1 MSDSSPTGGDTTSSL
16 PASPIEPKPSSN
28 IAANPE
34 LSNTVNDSPAPT
46 NNDPTPTLEETTVT
60 QQPDPTT
67 VTATQVRT
75 TTTQQLEPPQQTT
88 TTAPTQTSAPQTTQS
103 TTTEPSNNDLTTN
116 APATTPSADSST
128 TIVVQ
133 NPDQTSTVII
143 TQTTTTGNS
152 ATISSTLPLSST
164 SVPTSGSGSSASGL
178 NTGGKIAVAVVVPI
192 ASVTLLFIL
201 GLFFWRKRRARKV
214 AEEQR
219 KEDLKNYAFNPN
231 NPTLPPIGGA
241 AGGDVYEMKEDTSV
255 GYRGWG
261 TSTLA
266 SSVGRKAST
275 TMSGGGPSGQPY
287 SDITNI
293 IQAHYSDFCPGEPIR
308 SDDNAS
314 PEGEILGAMGPP
326 TSYNRG
332 GDIHRGP
339 SNASSHYS
347 MGAGSEDSEGRG
359 IGIAYGGPYHPQ
371 QQQRHPQP
379 QPSSGYDQYST
390 ANPYAENPYAFAP
403 APPGARNPVGQN
415 SVDLGGQP
423 VIRDNPSRRT
433 TQIQNAP
440 PYVPQPGI
448 SQNF

>member
-1 MSDSSPTGGDTTSSL
+1 MSDSSPTGGDTTS
-16 PASPIEPKPSSN
+16 I
-28 IAANPE
+28 
-34 LSNTVNDSPAPT
+34 NDSPAPT

-275 TMSGGGPSGQPY
+275 TMSGGGPSG
-287 SDITNI
+287 
-293 IQAHYSDFCPGEPIR
+293 EPIR